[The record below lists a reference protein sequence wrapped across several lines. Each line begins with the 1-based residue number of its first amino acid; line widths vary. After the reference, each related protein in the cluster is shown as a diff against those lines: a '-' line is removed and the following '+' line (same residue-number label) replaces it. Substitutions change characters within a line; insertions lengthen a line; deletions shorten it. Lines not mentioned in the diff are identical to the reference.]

1 MKNGSY
7 YGIDFGTTNTSVY
20 LYNYEQGKGSREAGY
35 GTDGKDLTPFSSCI
49 AISKT
54 VKNDFKF
61 GREVKEKINEYA
73 DYYQIITSFKSL
85 LGTDQEIVVN
95 GMRFTGKALAALFLN
110 HVKETVRRIRPDF
123 DEAVFS
129 IPVDFSARA
138 RTELLEAAERVG
150 IKVKGFVSESSSAYI
165 SKVKDIKAFS
175 KVMVIDFGGGT
186 LDLSIL
192 NLKHNQVYEDAVY
205 GIKFGGD
212 DIDKE
217 LAMRLMPKVYPGVS
231 FEELESRRKDKLMNE
246 VERMKIEFSEYDD
259 YTMTLGEGS
268 KPVDI
273 DYDMFSDIIT
283 PLITENVLNS
293 ILKIMEKANVSPE
306 NIDAVILAGGSSG
319 LRPFADIILSLFGED
334 KIIFD
339 DENNRYQWMVAKGA
353 AITSAIDCD
362 FRLSDDICILLSDGE
377 TYPILK
383 KDVNK
388 VGDQSEPISFSLT
401 TDSYD
406 AHFIFTDSTG
416 KNRYATI
423 SVNAKGYVDEKFVL
437 SVIIGKDQIARVVI
451 KNDYMG
457 TGYQVQHEINKLR
470 FYYDLKEVN
479 DNNSDIT
486 SEDSRAIISMNI
498 IVHGRRSGEFQL
510 ISYDGK
516 LNEHTSNPSVQMF
529 IPFIVK
535 GKEKLLPVSLVDV
548 EKAIYVPKMNFE
560 VFVDSIDPQ
569 NVELRKTY
577 SS

>member
-20 LYNYEQGKGSREAGY
+20 LYNYEQGRGSREAGY

-61 GREVKEKINEYA
+61 GREVKENINQYA
-73 DYYQIITSFKSL
+73 DDYQIITSFKSL

-95 GMRFTGKALAALFLN
+95 GLRFTGKVLAALFLN
-110 HVKETVRRIRPDF
+110 HVKETVKRIRPDF
-123 DEAVFS
+123 NEAVFS

-138 RTELLEAAERVG
+138 RTELFEAAERVG

-186 LDLSIL
+186 LDSSIL
-192 NLKHNQVYEDAVY
+192 NLKHNQVYEDAIY

-217 LAMRLMPKVYPGVS
+217 LALRIIPKVYPGVS
-231 FEELESRRKDKLMNE
+231 FDELESRKKDKLMNE

-273 DYDMFSDIIT
+273 DYDTFSDIIT
-283 PLITENVLNS
+283 PLITKNVLNS
-293 ILKIMEKANVSPE
+293 ILKIMEKAKVSPE

-388 VGDQSEPISFSLT
+388 VGDQSAPISFSLT

-423 SVNAKGYVDEKFVL
+423 SVNAKGYVDEKFDL
-437 SVIIGKDQIARVVI
+437 SVGIGKDQVARVVI
-451 KNDYMG
+451 KNDYIG
-457 TGYQVQHEINKLR
+457 NGYRVEREINKLR
-470 FYYDLKEVN
+470 FYYDLK
-479 DNNSDIT
+479 DI
-486 SEDSRAIISMNI
+486 E
-498 IVHGRRSGEFQL
+498 E
-510 ISYDGK
+510 
-516 LNEHTSNPSVQMF
+516 
-529 IPFIVK
+529 
-535 GKEKLLPVSLVDV
+535 
-548 EKAIYVPKMNFE
+548 
-560 VFVDSIDPQ
+560 
-569 NVELRKTY
+569 
-577 SS
+577 

>member
-61 GREVKEKINEYA
+61 GREVKERINEYA
-73 DYYQIITSFKSL
+73 DNYQIITSFKSL

-95 GMRFTGKALAALFLN
+95 GFRFTGKLLAALFLN
-110 HVKETVRRIRPDF
+110 YVKETVRRIRPDF
-123 DEAVFS
+123 NEAMFS

-138 RTELLEAAERVG
+138 RTELFEAAERVG

-165 SKVKDIKAFS
+165 SKVRDIKAFS

-186 LDLSIL
+186 LDMSIL
-192 NLKHNQVYEDAVY
+192 NLKHNQVFENAVY

-217 LAMRLMPKVYPGVS
+217 LALRLMPKVYPGIS
-231 FEELESRRKDKLMNE
+231 FEELESHKKDKLMNE

-259 YTMTLGEGS
+259 YTITLGDGS
-268 KPVDI
+268 RPVDI
-273 DYDMFSDIIT
+273 DYDTFSDIIT

-293 ILKIMEKANVSPE
+293 ILIIMEKANVSPE

-339 DENNRYQWMVAKGA
+339 DENNKYQWMVAKGA

-377 TYPILK
+377 TYPVLK
-383 KDVNK
+383 KDINK
-388 VGDQSEPISFSLT
+388 VGDKSEPISFSLT

-423 SVNAKGYVDEKFVL
+423 SVNAKGYVDEKFDL
-437 SVIIGKDQIARVVI
+437 SVEIGKDQIARVVI
-451 KNDYMG
+451 KNDYIG
-457 TGYQVQHEINKLR
+457 NGYQVQHEINKLR
-470 FYYDLKEVN
+470 FYYDLK
-479 DNNSDIT
+479 
-486 SEDSRAIISMNI
+486 
-498 IVHGRRSGEFQL
+498 
-510 ISYDGK
+510 
-516 LNEHTSNPSVQMF
+516 
-529 IPFIVK
+529 
-535 GKEKLLPVSLVDV
+535 DV
-548 EKAIYVPKMNFE
+548 EE
-560 VFVDSIDPQ
+560 
-569 NVELRKTY
+569 
-577 SS
+577 

>member
-1 MKNGSY
+1 M
-7 YGIDFGTTNTSVY
+7 
-20 LYNYEQGKGSREAGY
+20 YNYEQGRGSRETGY

-61 GREVKEKINEYA
+61 GREVKERINEYA
-73 DYYQIITSFKSL
+73 DDYRIITSFKSL
-85 LGTDQEIVVN
+85 LGTDEEIVVN
-95 GMRFTGKALAALFLN
+95 GVRYTGKVLVALFLK

-123 DEAVFS
+123 NEAVFS

-186 LDLSIL
+186 LDMSIL
-192 NLKHNQVYEDAVY
+192 NLKHNQVFEDAVY

-212 DIDKE
+212 DIDRE
-217 LAMRLMPKVYPGVS
+217 LAVRLMPKVYPGVS

-246 VERMKIEFSEYDD
+246 IERMKIEFSEYDD

-268 KPVDI
+268 RPVDI
-273 DYDMFSDIIT
+273 DYDTFSDIIT

-306 NIDAVILAGGSSG
+306 NIDAIILAGGSSG

-339 DENNRYQWMVAKGA
+339 DENNKYQWMVAKGA

-362 FRLSDDICILLSDGE
+362 FRLGDDICILLSDGE

-383 KDVNK
+383 KDINK
-388 VGDQSEPISFSLT
+388 VGDKSEPISFSLT

-423 SVNAKGYVDEKFVL
+423 SVNAKGYVDEKFDL
-437 SVIIGKDQIARVVI
+437 SVEIGKDQIARVVI
-451 KNDYMG
+451 KNDYIG
-457 TGYQVQHEINKLR
+457 NGYQVHNEINKLR
-470 FYYDLKEVN
+470 FYYDLN
-479 DNNSDIT
+479 
-486 SEDSRAIISMNI
+486 
-498 IVHGRRSGEFQL
+498 
-510 ISYDGK
+510 
-516 LNEHTSNPSVQMF
+516 
-529 IPFIVK
+529 
-535 GKEKLLPVSLVDV
+535 DV
-548 EKAIYVPKMNFE
+548 E
-560 VFVDSIDPQ
+560 D
-569 NVELRKTY
+569 
-577 SS
+577 

>member
-20 LYNYEQGKGSREAGY
+20 LYNYEQGKGSIEAGY

-73 DYYQIITSFKSL
+73 DDYQIITSFKSL

-95 GMRFTGKALAALFLN
+95 GLRFTGKVLAALFLN

-123 DEAVFS
+123 KEAVFS

-150 IKVKGFVSESSSAYI
+150 INVKGFVSESSSAYI
-165 SKVKDIKAFS
+165 SKVEDIKAFS

-192 NLKHNQVYEDAVY
+192 NLKHNQVFEEAVY

-217 LAMRLMPKVYPGVS
+217 LALRLMPKVYPGVS
-231 FEELESRRKDKLMNE
+231 FEELESRKKDKLMNE

-268 KPVDI
+268 RPVDI
-273 DYDMFSDIIT
+273 DYDTFSDIIT

-339 DENNRYQWMVAKGA
+339 DENNKYQWMVAKGA

-362 FRLSDDICILLSDGE
+362 FKLGDDICILLSDGE

-383 KDVNK
+383 KDRNK
-388 VGDQSEPISFSLT
+388 VGDRSKPISFSLT

-423 SVNAKGYVDEKFVL
+423 SVNAKGYVDEKFDLLVE
-437 SVIIGKDQIARVVI
+437 IGKDQIARVVI
-451 KNDYMG
+451 KNDYIG
-457 TGYQVQHEINKLR
+457 NGYQVQHEINKLK
-470 FYYDLKEVN
+470 FYYDLK
-479 DNNSDIT
+479 D
-486 SEDSRAIISMNI
+486 
-498 IVHGRRSGEFQL
+498 
-510 ISYDGK
+510 
-516 LNEHTSNPSVQMF
+516 
-529 IPFIVK
+529 
-535 GKEKLLPVSLVDV
+535 
-548 EKAIYVPKMNFE
+548 FE
-560 VFVDSIDPQ
+560 
-569 NVELRKTY
+569 E
-577 SS
+577 

>member
-20 LYNYEQGKGSREAGY
+20 LYHYEQGKGSREAGY

-73 DYYQIITSFKSL
+73 DDYQIITSFKSL

-95 GMRFTGKALAALFLN
+95 GFRFTGKMLAVLFLN

-123 DEAVFS
+123 NEAIFS

-165 SKVKDIKAFS
+165 SKVNDIKAFS

-192 NLKHNQVYEDAVY
+192 DLKHNRVFEDAVY

-217 LAMRLMPKVYPGVS
+217 LALRLMPKVYPNVS
-231 FEELESRRKDKLMNE
+231 FEELESHKKDKLMNE
-246 VERMKIEFSEYDD
+246 IERMKIEFSEYDD

-268 KPVDI
+268 RPIDI
-273 DYDMFSDIIT
+273 DYDTFSDIIT

-339 DENNRYQWMVAKGA
+339 DENNKYQWMVAKGA

-362 FRLSDDICILLSDGE
+362 FRLGDDICILLSDGE
-377 TYPILK
+377 TYPVLK
-383 KDVNK
+383 KDINK
-388 VGDQSEPISFSLT
+388 VGDKSEHISFSLT

-423 SVNAKGYVDEKFVL
+423 SVNAKGYVDEQFDL
-437 SVIIGKDQIARVVI
+437 SVEIGKDQIARVVI
-451 KNDYMG
+451 KNDYIG
-457 TGYQVQHEINKLR
+457 NGYSVQHEINKLR
-470 FYYDLKEVN
+470 FYYDLK
-479 DNNSDIT
+479 
-486 SEDSRAIISMNI
+486 
-498 IVHGRRSGEFQL
+498 
-510 ISYDGK
+510 
-516 LNEHTSNPSVQMF
+516 
-529 IPFIVK
+529 
-535 GKEKLLPVSLVDV
+535 DV
-548 EKAIYVPKMNFE
+548 EE
-560 VFVDSIDPQ
+560 
-569 NVELRKTY
+569 
-577 SS
+577 